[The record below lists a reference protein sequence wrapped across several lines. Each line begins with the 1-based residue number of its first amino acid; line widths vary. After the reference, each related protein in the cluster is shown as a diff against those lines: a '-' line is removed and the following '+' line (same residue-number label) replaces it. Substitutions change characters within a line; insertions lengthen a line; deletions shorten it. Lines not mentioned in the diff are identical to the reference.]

1 MSGSYYNNNDAK
13 TPLLEEGSGN
23 FHTKEENYESAKE
36 SVKQS
41 YNVVRILSLLGQTA
55 MAFMTLIIYGKTLA
69 TYKRNT
75 YYMGKGVVDLG
86 SNNTVDIL
94 IDTSR
99 LSGFDRHQM
108 MAGYAVGLTPETNDN
123 LTSTHVCY
131 NRNGQHGSTYFK
143 EQILYAWYT
152 FEQAPLNGTYIGA
165 SVYYNESLVRK
176 QEGAFD
182 HAHDNGW
189 LIVIGVALGV
199 TGWAWIQ
206 GTYYQAFR
214 MKEIKETWPSCDYFA
229 LYLLLAVLP
238 FICTCLLIP
247 LNSFVYN
254 DGICLHS
261 IDDIFFSYIGLLT
274 LFEISGIFMC
284 TCISGLAFVYCC
296 PQLMSSEGDSNKEKK
311 RKQRKWFRCWVGI
324 IVIGLFVQGVIG
336 LTIAT
341 YQDHYYN
348 LPAYIYT
355 AMTVIHWM
363 QSCGF

>member
-1 MSGSYYNNNDAK
+1 MSGGYYNNDAK
-13 TPLLEEGSGN
+13 TPLLEEGGS
-23 FHTKEENYESAKE
+23 NYHESAKE

-41 YNVVRILSLLGQTA
+41 YNFVRILSLVGQAA
-55 MAFMTLIIYGKTLA
+55 MAFMTLIVYGKTMG
-69 TYKRNT
+69 TYSRNS
-75 YYMGKGVVDLG
+75 YYMGKGVVNLE

-99 LSGFDRHQM
+99 LSSFDRHQM

-131 NRNGQHGSTYFK
+131 NRNGQRGSTYFK

-152 FEQAPLNGTYIGA
+152 FEQAPINGTYIGA

-182 HAHDNGW
+182 HAHDGGW
-189 LIVIGVALGV
+189 TLIIGLALGV
-199 TGWAWIQ
+199 TGWALIQ

-214 MKEIKETWPSCDYFA
+214 MKEIKETWRSCDYYG
-229 LYLLLAVLP
+229 LYLLLTVLP

-261 IDDIFFSYIGLLT
+261 IDDIFFSYMGLLA
-274 LFEISGIFMC
+274 LFEISGVFMC
-284 TCISGLAFVYCC
+284 IFIGCLLFVYCC
-296 PQLMSSEGDSNKEKK
+296 PGFIAGVNDDEDDMR
-311 RKQRKWFRCWVGI
+311 RKQRGCIRCWMGI
-324 IVIGLFVQGVIG
+324 IVVGLLIQGVIG

-348 LPAYIYT
+348 IPAYIYT
-355 AMTVIHWM
+355 SMTVIHWIM